1 MAESVFLLSNHEFG
15 YDTEGSDAPNWTTS
29 SPSYKHNEGTPLQN
43 ASEILKTMLASD
55 MEGSERGRSIWTRT
69 PYLYSLQML
78 YDIAGTSS
86 SANKYWR
93 PLLVSKLVDAYA
105 VYDSMLQVNANAET
119 ISYATNDEG
128 PRKYDNVVHPAF
140 TVPKSLSIDAD
151 GKLIF

>member
-1 MAESVFLLSNHEFG
+1 MAESVFLLSYHEFG

-43 ASEILKTMLASD
+43 ASKILKAMLASD
-55 MEGSERGRSIWTRT
+55 IEGSERGRSIWTRT
-69 PYLYSLQML
+69 PHLYSLQIL
-78 YDIAGTSS
+78 YNIAGTSS

-93 PLLVSKLVDAYA
+93 PLLVSKLVDAYVMYA
-105 VYDSMLQVNANAET
+105 STLQMESIAGTIFLSTDANNFSE
-119 ISYATNDEG
+119 
-128 PRKYDNVVHPAF
+128 YDNVVHPAF

>member
-1 MAESVFLLSNHEFG
+1 MAESVFLLSKHEFG

-43 ASEILKTMLASD
+43 ASKILKTMLASD

-78 YDIAGTSS
+78 YDFAGTNSTD
-86 SANKYWR
+86 NKYWR
-93 PLLVSKLVDAYA
+93 PLLVSKLADAFA
-105 VYDSMLQVNANAET
+105 VYDSTLQVNTNAET
-119 ISYATNDEG
+119 ISYATNDEAFS
-128 PRKYDNVVHPAF
+128 KYDNVVHPAF
-140 TVPKSLSIDAD
+140 TVPKSLSIDAK

>member
-1 MAESVFLLSNHEFG
+1 MAKSIFLLSHHEFG

-43 ASEILKTMLASD
+43 ASGILKTMLASD
-55 MEGSERGRSIWTRT
+55 MEGSSRGRSIWTRT

-78 YDIAGTSS
+78 RDIAGTSS

-93 PLLVSKLVDAYA
+93 PLLVSKLVNAYA
-105 VYDSMLQVNANAET
+105 VYDSTLQVNTNAET
-119 ISYATNDEG
+119 ISYATNDET

-140 TVPKSLSIDAD
+140 TVPKSLAIDAE